1 MAAPLTKTTIVH
13 DYLSRSFR
21 RRNCRIITMQG
32 GTRSGKT
39 YNIVKFLILLL
50 LGTEGKV
57 LTICRSSLNTIKGS
71 VLRDFIEILLDM
83 GIYDENLHNKTDQTY
98 YLNGNL
104 VEFISTDQPQ
114 KIRGRKR
121 DFLFVNE
128 CNEIKYDA
136 WMQLLFRTNEKII
149 IDYNP
154 SDEFHWI
161 YDEVITRSDTDFYR
175 TTYLDNPFLPK
186 ELIDEIERLR
196 EADQT
201 YWRVYGLGERGAS
214 KDTIFSHWREH
225 KGIIPATADDFYGL
239 DFGFNNPMALSKIAE
254 IDGINFAQQMI
265 YQRKMTTQDLIDE
278 MKILGIGRNKE
289 IYADPARP
297 DIIEEIKKAG
307 FNIHPANN
315 EVFDGIQKVKSMP
328 LRICQGSP
336 DLIKEIKFYKW
347 KIDKD
352 NRTLDEPVKF
362 NDHLMDSIRYGIF
375 TRNGKRKATW
385 VALN

>member
-1 MAAPLTKTTIVH
+1 MAVPLTKTTIVH
-13 DYLSRSFR
+13 DYLTRSFR
-21 RRNCRIITMQG
+21 RKNCRIITMQG

-161 YDEVITRSDTDFYR
+161 YDEVITRGDTDFYR